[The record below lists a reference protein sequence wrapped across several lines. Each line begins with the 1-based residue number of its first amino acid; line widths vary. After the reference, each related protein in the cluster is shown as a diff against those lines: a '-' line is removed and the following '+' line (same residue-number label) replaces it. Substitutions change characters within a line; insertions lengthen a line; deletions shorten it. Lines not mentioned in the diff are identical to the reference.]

1 MILYNHK
8 NNKILHIL
16 KTELRKNLNVMEFF
30 IIVCFRELCFK
41 PHKNQKDE
49 KVHFSRNSCNSH
61 ILYVG
66 SNFKK

>member
-30 IIVCFRELCFK
+30 IINCFRELCFK
-41 PHKNQKDE
+41 PN
-49 KVHFSRNSCNSH
+49 
-61 ILYVG
+61 
-66 SNFKK
+66 KKTKR